1 MKQINLDI
9 HIEAPRETVWAAIV
23 TPEHYNR
30 WTRVFTE
37 TSYFEGGW
45 NKGDAIRFLAIGSE
59 GQKEGMVS
67 EIAESDFPA
76 YISIRHLG
84 YIMNGVEDTES
95 EAIKAWAPAYENYTL
110 HALSPNTTRFEVQ
123 SDVTDNYY
131 DMFMDLWPKALQ
143 ALKETAEDLRT
154 KQV

>member
-9 HIEAPRETVWAAIV
+9 RIHAPRETVWAAIV
-23 TPEHYNR
+23 SPEHYNR

-37 TSYFEGGW
+37 TSHFEGGW
-45 NKGDAIRFLAIGSE
+45 NKGDAIRFLAINADGA
-59 GQKEGMVS
+59 KEGMVS

-84 YIMNGVEDTES
+84 YIMNGVEDTTS

-110 HALSPNTTRFEVQ
+110 QEAGPDATRFAVQ
-123 SDVTDNYY
+123 NDVTDDYY

-143 ALKETAEDLRT
+143 ALKEVAEAMQAE
-154 KQV
+154 K